1 MSGDMFTHF
10 GLKEDPF
17 AYPEPFESADFK
29 KVSTSVQRCA
39 RDRGWLLITGTPGSG
54 KTFAMYEALASLE
67 NVRPVRLMGG
77 NRRQYYVTNVDN
89 ALFLDLAD
97 GTETMRS
104 SREAR
109 RRQLE
114 RVVGQAS
121 REKDVLVL
129 ADEATNLP
137 ATTFTEI
144 KMMRDSLHFGT
155 DPRNPKRPDRRPLFG
170 VVMVGWPC
178 VADRVE
184 SSNELRPRIQRLEMQ
199 GLARSEV
206 VRFVEHL
213 GLAKICPKETCNA
226 IADFSRY
233 PLVIMDRLRYGM
245 ERAWQ
250 RGDKAVSTE
259 DVTMDVSELYHL
271 VQRTGT
277 KLKEIAEGAQVSL
290 STAYQIIHNTY
301 PRNGARSQEKYDR
314 VAELLQGKLA
324 ERHQDGAAAA
334 G

>member
-1 MSGDMFTHF
+1 MDMFSHF

-29 KVSTSVQRCA
+29 DVRAAVQRCA
-39 RDRGWLLITGTPGSG
+39 RDRGWLLVHGTPGSG
-54 KTFAMYEALASLE
+54 KTFAVYEALAAVE
-67 NVRPVRLMGG
+67 RVKVVRLLGG
-77 NRRQYYVTNVDN
+77 NRRQYYVTNVDA
-89 ALFLDLAD
+89 ALFLELGEGEA
-97 GTETMRS
+97 MRS
-104 SREAR
+104 NREAR

-121 REKDVLVL
+121 RTQDILVL
-129 ADEATNLP
+129 ADESTLLP
-137 ATTFTEI
+137 GTTFTEI
-144 KMMRDSLHFGT
+144 KMMRDSLHFGS
-155 DPRNPKRPDRRPLFG
+155 DPRNPHRPDRRPLFS
-170 VVMVGWPC
+170 VVMIGWPC

-184 SSNELRPRIQRLEMQ
+184 SSNELRPRIVRKAMQ
-199 GLARSEV
+199 GMARTEV

-213 GLAKICPKETCNA
+213 GLAKICPKETCSA

-233 PLVIMDRLRYGM
+233 PLVIMDRLREGM
-245 ERAWQ
+245 GRAWQ
-250 RGDKAVSTE
+250 RGARTISAE

-277 KLKEIAEGAQVSL
+277 KLKEIAEGAEVSV

-314 VAELLQGKLA
+314 VAALLQGKLA
-324 ERHQDGAAAA
+324 ENRGDGAATA